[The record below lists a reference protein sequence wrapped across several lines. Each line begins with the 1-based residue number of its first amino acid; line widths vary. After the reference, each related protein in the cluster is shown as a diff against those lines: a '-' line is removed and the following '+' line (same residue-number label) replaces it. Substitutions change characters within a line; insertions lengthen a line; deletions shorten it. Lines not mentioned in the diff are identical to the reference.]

1 MTIVERLG
9 GTRTDLGAAAQAPR
23 RAAAPSSP
31 TAPAL
36 QEAWPLDR
44 RSSHRQLPRPLRR
57 LIGPVVLVAVWQLA
71 NTWGFIDA
79 RTLAPPTDVVR
90 ARWELFQLGELQEH
104 LWVSLRRAV
113 YGLSIGLT
121 LGVTVATVAGLFRR
135 GEDLVDPTIQIL
147 RAVPVLGLLPLI
159 IIWFGIGEEP
169 KIALV
174 AIGVTFPVYI
184 NTFGAIRGVDE
195 KLVETATT
203 FGVSRWGLIRHVV
216 LPGAVPQFLVGL
228 RFALTGAWLI
238 MIVAEQINAKSG
250 IGFLMNEARAWF
262 RTDIIVLGLAIYG
275 MLGLLTDS
283 FVRLLERT
291 LLSWRRSFTG
301 A

>member
-1 MTIVERLG
+1 MTVVERLG
-9 GTRTDLGAAAQAPR
+9 AGPDPGAAALVPPQ
-23 RAAAPSSP
+23 AAAPRATASP
-31 TAPAL
+31 KL
-36 QEAWPLDR
+36 QEAWPLER
-44 RSSHRQLPRPLRR
+44 RPRRRQVPRPLRR
-57 LIGPVVLVAVWQLA
+57 MLGPLALVAVWQLVSA
-71 NTWGFIDA
+71 RGLVDA

-90 ARWELFQLGELQEH
+90 AGWELIQLGELQEH

-113 YGLSIGLT
+113 AGLAI
-121 LGVTVATVAGLFRR
+121 GVTAGVALATLAGLFRR

-147 RAVPVLGLLPLI
+147 RSVPVLGLLPLV

-174 AIGVTFPVYI
+174 AIGTAFPIYI
-184 NTFGAIRGVDE
+184 NTYAGIRNVDAR
-195 KLVETATT
+195 LVETATT

-216 LPGAVPQFLVGL
+216 LPGAVPQFFVGL

-275 MLGLLTDS
+275 VLGLLADGL
-283 FVRLLERT
+283 VRFLERT
-291 LLSWRRSFTG
+291 LLSWRRGFTG
-301 A
+301 T